1 VRREVMKVMVNRVAM
16 VLSIVILSLSLFF
29 QTVHA
34 EIFKWV
40 DEKGTVHFTEDP
52 ATIPEKYREKVKSRM
67 TEEDLMSP
75 EERARAKKQYEEE
88 IREKLKKE
96 GKEYDA
102 KEFERK
108 VKELEERQK
117 RERVE
122 GKCEIVSYSQYDVN
136 LGGGF
141 VSGHVSPGGSVHGA
155 VVGERKETCV
165 DLVIRNNDREPKT
178 ITERNILATT
188 SRSVVTRWNIPS
200 PGSHSKP
207 TPAETKNKFNPKTVL
222 IRIQPGETYR
232 GSICFDRQLPIAKLE
247 LEGL

>member
-1 VRREVMKVMVNRVAM
+1 MKVMFNKFAT
-16 VLSIVILSLSLFF
+16 VLSIVIFSLLLVF
-29 QTVHA
+29 QIAHA

-52 ATIPEKYREKVKSRM
+52 ATIPEKYMDKVKSRT

-88 IREKLKKE
+88 VKEKLKKE

-117 RERVE
+117 REKVE

-136 LGGGF
+136 LGGGI
-141 VSGHVSPGGSVHGA
+141 
-155 VVGERKETCV
+155 VVGEGMPLAGERKETCV
-165 DLVIRNNDREPKT
+165 GIVIRNNDREPKT
-178 ITERNILATT
+178 ITQGNIVATT
-188 SRSVVTRWNIPS
+188 SSSVVTRWNIPS

-207 TPAETKNKFNPKTVL
+207 TPAETRTKFNPKAVF
-222 IRIQPGETYR
+222 IQIGPGETYR
-232 GSICFDRQLPIAKLE
+232 GSICFDRKLPIARLE
-247 LEGL
+247 LQGL

>member
-1 VRREVMKVMVNRVAM
+1 MKVMLNRVAM
-16 VLSIVILSLSLFF
+16 VLSTVIFSVLLIF
-29 QTVHA
+29 QTTHA

-52 ATIPEKYREKVKSRM
+52 ETIPEKYREKVKSRS
-67 TEEDLMSP
+67 TEEDLMTP
-75 EERARAKKQYEEE
+75 EDRARARKQYEEE
-88 IREKLKKE
+88 VRERLKREK
-96 GKEYDA
+96 KEYDA
-102 KEFERK
+102 KELEKR
-108 VKELEERQK
+108 VKEVVDKAQKERG
-117 RERVE
+117 E
-122 GKCEIVSYSQYDVN
+122 CEIISYSQYDVN

-141 VSGHVSPGGSVHGA
+141 ISGHADQWGHVSGA

-207 TPAETKNKFNPKTVL
+207 TPAETKNKFNPKAVL
-222 IRIQPGETYR
+222 IGIQPGETYR